1 MSGIRTHSVSGDRQ
15 LLYDQDHDGPS
26 MVMAILVNQQTQ
38 NMQVSLKHKKPYLVS
53 IVQAFLKKKIFE
65 IPSSKKALLVPSNH
79 I

>member
-38 NMQVSLKHKKPYLVS
+38 KHAGIS
-53 IVQAFLKKKIFE
+53 QA
-65 IPSSKKALLVPSNH
+65 
-79 I
+79 